1 MLNMRLIWLCLGAA
15 ILGSSCAHRSVAA
28 LAAQVDTT
36 PKLEIL
42 NQQIKINP
50 NDAQAYSNR
59 GYTLALLGR
68 GKEARADLQKAL
80 ELKDN
85 GPMHN
90 RVGWAYFNLG
100 DYATAA
106 KEFEV
111 AAKLSNNRSH
121 YDYYSLVLGYWGTG

>member
-1 MLNMRLIWLCLGAA
+1 MLNLRLIWLCFGVA
-15 ILGSSCAHRSVAA
+15 ILVSGCAHRSGAP
-28 LAAQVDTT
+28 LAAQVNTT

-42 NQQIKINP
+42 NQQIKNNP
-50 NDAQAYSNR
+50 NDAQAFSNR
-59 GYTLALLGR
+59 GYTLALLG
-68 GKEARADLQKAL
+68 KATEARADLQKAL
-80 ELKDN
+80 ELKAN

-100 DYATAA
+100 DYGTAA

-121 YDYYSLVLGYWGTG
+121 